1 MHDGWGGVDLVY
13 MKKRYISGVLS
24 LQVMNAIQEAI
35 APVGQPFVTTAP
47 TVSAVSRLHRS
58 VGQSGELPSME
69 FQMRNKTFISSMV
82 LSVACVSA
90 ANAAVTPG
98 FVSIDDF
105 QIASTA
111 NGSATWNDVFTDDF
125 DAYGAAEER
134 MTYGAGRKANAST
147 MGNAYGSVVVASNSG
162 VMTMSYGGVAGTSNG
177 AFNANNVATWGF
189 GYFVDQAPVQTAQAA
204 FASTTGFNWSTG
216 TAFSFD
222 IASYA
227 SSGPVNSPLLQMV
240 ATDND
245 GNTFYTQVAL
255 VNGHVNV
262 NFSAFTGINFSNLYY
277 IGFQLDNT
285 NTAGSPSGGGVPSA
299 SLQIS
304 NFGYVP
310 APGAVALLGAAGLV
324 GARRRRA

>member
-1 MHDGWGGVDLVY
+1 
-13 MKKRYISGVLS
+13 
-24 LQVMNAIQEAI
+24 
-35 APVGQPFVTTAP
+35 
-47 TVSAVSRLHRS
+47 
-58 VGQSGELPSME
+58 ME

-111 NGSATWNDVFTDDF
+111 NGSATWTNVLTDDF
-125 DAYGAAEER
+125 GAYGAAEER
-134 MTYGAGRKANAST
+134 MTYGAGRNANAST
-147 MGNAYGSVVVASNSG
+147 MGKAYGSVVVASNSG

-177 AFNANNVATWGF
+177 AFNANNVATWTNGIL
-189 GYFVDQAPVQTAQAA
+189 VDQAPVQTAQAA

>member
-1 MHDGWGGVDLVY
+1 
-13 MKKRYISGVLS
+13 
-24 LQVMNAIQEAI
+24 
-35 APVGQPFVTTAP
+35 
-47 TVSAVSRLHRS
+47 
-58 VGQSGELPSME
+58 
-69 FQMRNKTFISSMV
+69 MRTQTFIVSM
-82 LSVACVSA
+82 ASA
-90 ANAAVTPG
+90 LVFAGAAQATPVTPAG
-98 FVSIDDF
+98 FVSIDSF
-105 QIASTA
+105 QIGSTA
-111 NGSATWNDVFTDDF
+111 NGSATWNDVLTDDF
-125 DAYGAAEER
+125 GAYGAAEER
-134 MTYGAGRKANAST
+134 MTYGAGRNANASA
-147 MGNAYGSVVVASNSG
+147 MGKAYGSVVVASNSG

-255 VNGHVNV
+255 VNGHVDV

-310 APGAVALLGAAGLV
+310 APGALALLGVAGIV
-324 GARRRRA
+324 GVRRRRA